1 MDKIIEK
8 YYISPGSVLVNYNIG
23 TNGVDCWFDSPQ
35 WREHR
40 CLSFEDFNLIKPNV
54 MKNYL
59 VQMTNGHFFIISS
72 DLNYK
77 VGDFMAVVHNVVSVV
92 QVGIQIRDGLC
103 HYDVTSSRV
112 DVLD

>member
-1 MDKIIEK
+1 MKSSSISYYSYSFS
-8 YYISPGSVLVNYNIG
+8 YYIKKAVSQIG
-23 TNGVDCWFDSPQ
+23 NVVIT
-35 WREHR
+35 
-40 CLSFEDFNLIKPNV
+40 IKPYV

-92 QVGIQIRDGLC
+92 QVGIQIRDGRGY
-103 HYDVTSSRV
+103 YDVTSSRV